1 MAVERGHRDHHH
13 RLLYRPSWPRTMRAL
28 KLESLRREVVMM
40 MLYRLVRL
48 IETHSEALAAS
59 LLERV
64 QNSELTPGYRNVP
77 SADLQERVYEIYR
90 HLGEW
95 LVGKDES
102 YLEQRYLKIGAK
114 RASQRVPV
122 SEVIWV
128 IVLTKENLWE
138 FVKKEAVLER
148 PVEVFGELEMLQLLE
163 QFFDRAIHYASV
175 GYEQAVADQVLKET
189 GAPAEKE

>member
-1 MAVERGHRDHHH
+1 
-13 RLLYRPSWPRTMRAL
+13 
-28 KLESLRREVVMM
+28 MM

-48 IETHSEALAAS
+48 IETHSEALADN
-59 LLERV
+59 LLDRV
-64 QNSELTPGYRNVP
+64 QNSELTPSYQNVP
-77 SADLQERVYEIYR
+77 REELKERVYEIYR

-95 LVGKDES
+95 LVGKDEA
-102 YLEQRYLKIGAK
+102 YLEQRYLEIGAR
-114 RASQRVPV
+114 RATQRATL

-163 QFFDRAIHYASV
+163 KFFDRAIYYASV
-175 GYEQAVADQVLKET
+175 GYERATAEQALSET
-189 GAPAEKE
+189 GAPSKNA